1 VSKNTQAEADS
12 FRKAIETVIEEDE
25 LDEVL
30 SATID
35 IALASTDADWATDCL
50 IRLARHADT
59 DVRGNAMIGF
69 AHLAGRFGELPQEK
83 VAPVLRAGLR
93 DSKSHVRAQ
102 AEAALDELGERLG
115 WSLPDDGDLAKG

>member
-1 VSKNTQAEADS
+1 MSKHMQAEAES
-12 FRKAIETVIEEDE
+12 FRKEIETVIEEDE

-35 IALASTDADWATDCL
+35 IALASPDADWATDCL

-59 DVRGNAMIGF
+59 DVRGNVMIGF
-69 AHLAGRFGELPQEK
+69 AHLAGRFGELSEEK
-83 VAPVLRAGLR
+83 VAPVLQAGLR
-93 DSKSHVRAQ
+93 DPKSHVREQ

-115 WSLPDDGDLAKG
+115 WSLAEDETSI